1 MTTLKI
7 TSEIEK
13 EIRTS
18 IDSFNRLIKK
28 EMCFSA
34 DLRKQEKIELY
45 QLKISEL
52 EKAIEIGN
60 I

>member
-1 MTTLKI
+1 MKTLKI

-28 EMCFSA
+28 EMCFSP